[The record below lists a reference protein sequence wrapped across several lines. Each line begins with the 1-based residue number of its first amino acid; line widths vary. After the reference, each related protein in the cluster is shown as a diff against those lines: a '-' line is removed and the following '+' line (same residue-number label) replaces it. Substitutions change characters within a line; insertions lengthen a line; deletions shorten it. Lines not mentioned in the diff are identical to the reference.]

1 MNNFLLKKGLWLLLI
16 VCACNLQAQTYFNLR
31 DFNKFNDLG
40 TAFLVEDTT
49 FYLLTESISN
59 LNNGVNKKR
68 YFHLSQHDLETGEE
82 LFNNLI
88 YTEEFS
94 DSINLRPSFGGILR
108 MSDSVLAIS
117 TSGYE
122 LYQNKDGDKATYV
135 FDNIL
140 VFNTNTEITE
150 YKVLK
155 HDSLF
160 EKFYYGEVLMPIDS
174 FFIVPVFEDDKE
186 TNSYRA
192 FFIVLDSNLNAVNE
206 IEFYAGK
213 NYENFEIFQVIN
225 DTLILAMG
233 RTQRNSPGVSKATFS
248 LISING
254 KKLYQKE
261 FLTSGRSLMEGGFV
275 KNNQIVLAAGTYRE
289 WTNNSVKMLQIS
301 LDLNNPSEVLWENNT
316 IADSFFWGYYL
327 LEPSINGFW
336 GVGSTKDKRNK
347 PANVELSNF
356 HLQGLLDKYNNKGE
370 LQFSRYFHSPI
381 PNSYEGTELWEAKS
395 LTDGGLLVTG
405 YVTNPTGSFTRQDA
419 PLLRVD
425 SNGCVEKGCELVG
438 IKSNFPALSY
448 LDAWPN
454 PLSVATTI
462 MMEIEPFSGK
472 AALEIFDLNGR
483 IIYQQEVRNGRS
495 DIRIERS
502 KFSTPGLYLY
512 TLNINGRRLETRK
525 LVVK

>member
-1 MNNFLLKKGLWLLLI
+1 
-16 VCACNLQAQTYFNLR
+16 
-31 DFNKFNDLG
+31 
-40 TAFLVEDTT
+40 
-49 FYLLTESISN
+49 
-59 LNNGVNKKR
+59 
-68 YFHLSQHDLETGEE
+68 

-108 MSDSVLAIS
+108 ISDSILAIS

-122 LYQNKDGDKATYV
+122 LYQNKDGDNATYV

-160 EKFYYGEVLMPIDS
+160 EKFYYGEVLIPIDS

-186 TNSYRA
+186 GNSYRT
-192 FFIVLDSNLNAVNE
+192 FFIVLDSNLNTVNE
-206 IEFYAGK
+206 IEIYAGN
-213 NYENFEIFQVIN
+213 NYENFEIYQVIN

-233 RTQRNSPGVSKATFS
+233 RSQRNSPGISKATFS
-248 LISING
+248 LINING
-254 KKLYQKE
+254 EKLYQKE

-275 KNNQIVLAAGTYRE
+275 KNNQIVLAASSYQEVPNGAV
-289 WTNNSVKMLQIS
+289 NKLQIG
-301 LDLNNPSEVLWENNT
+301 LDLTNPSEILWENNT
-316 IADSFFWGYYL
+316 VADSFLYDYFLIEQG
-327 LEPSINGFW
+327 INGFW
-336 GVGSTKDKRNK
+336 GIGSTYYKGNK
-347 PANVELSNF
+347 PQGLQTKDFRV
-356 HLQGLLDKYNNKGE
+356 QGLLDKFNDDGE
-370 LQFSRYFHSPI
+370 LQFSRYYHSPI
-381 PNSYEGTELWEAKS
+381 RNNYDGTELWEAKS
-395 LTDGGLLVTG
+395 LSDGGLLVTG
-405 YVTNPTGSFTRQDA
+405 YVNNPSASFTRQDA
-419 PLLRVD
+419 PILRVD